1 MFSVSRTES
10 SFKMKL
16 SPAVT
21 PRTSLR
27 FLAVSVMFCAILV
40 NIFAL
45 EKELARK
52 PREEDR
58 VFNEGTEV
66 GEKQSKLYRDRRTVK
81 NNATPNLSD
90 FANRLKDLEE
100 RYDLNSAIRYH
111 FECYIF
117 YHMDNVQ
124 CRLRATILNSNFP
137 KMVDLLTSF
146 TVFTKPQQERTYD
159 DQTISSV
166 GEKV

>member
-1 MFSVSRTES
+1 
-10 SFKMKL
+10 MKP
-16 SPAVT
+16 SPAGT

-27 FLAVSVMFCAILV
+27 FLAVSVMFCASLV

-45 EKELARK
+45 EEKLARK
-52 PREEDR
+52 LREEDR
-58 VFNEGTEV
+58 VYEGTEV

-100 RYDLNSAIRYH
+100 RYDLNSAIRCLISSAT
-111 FECYIF
+111 FSITWAMF
-117 YHMDNVQ
+117 NVGYVPLSLTQ
-124 CRLRATILNSNFP
+124 TSL

>member
-21 PRTSLR
+21 PRTSIR
-27 FLAVSVMFCAILV
+27 FVAVSVMFCAILV
-40 NIFAL
+40 DIFAL
-45 EKELARK
+45 EEKLARK

-58 VFNEGTEV
+58 VSEGTEV
-66 GEKQSKLYRDRRTVK
+66 GGKQSQLYRDRRTVK

-100 RYDLNSAIRYH
+100 RYNLNSVIR
-111 FECYIF
+111 C
-117 YHMDNVQ
+117 
-124 CRLRATILNSNFP
+124 L
-137 KMVDLLTSF
+137 
-146 TVFTKPQQERTYD
+146 
-159 DQTISSV
+159 ISSATFSITWAMFNV
-166 GEKV
+166 GYVPLF

>member
-10 SFKMKL
+10 SFKMKS

-27 FLAVSVMFCAILV
+27 FVAVSVMFCAILV
-40 NIFAL
+40 HIFAL
-45 EKELARK
+45 EEKLARK
-52 PREEDR
+52 LREEDR
-58 VFNEGTEV
+58 VSEGTEV

-100 RYDLNSAIRYH
+100 RYKLNSAIRCLILSAT
-111 FECYIF
+111 FSITW
-117 YHMDNVQ
+117 Q
-124 CRLRATILNSNFP
+124 CS
-137 KMVDLLTSF
+137 M
-146 TVFTKPQQERTYD
+146 
-159 DQTISSV
+159 SV
-166 GEKV
+166 TCHYAKLKLPLKW

>member
-1 MFSVSRTES
+1 
-10 SFKMKL
+10 MKL

-27 FLAVSVMFCAILV
+27 FLAVSVMFCATLV

-45 EKELARK
+45 EEELARK
-52 PREEDR
+52 PLEEDR
-58 VFNEGTEV
+58 VYEGTEV

-100 RYDLNSAIRYH
+100 RYNLNSAIRCLILSNT
-111 FECYIF
+111 FSITWAMF
-117 YHMDNVQ
+117 NVGYVP
-124 CRLRATILNSNFP
+124 LS
-137 KMVDLLTSF
+137 
-146 TVFTKPQQERTYD
+146 
-159 DQTISSV
+159 
-166 GEKV
+166 